1 MSLPTP
7 PFSLFSGSSHPQF
20 ALDVAAYLKHPLGK
34 IEFQPYPDGEI
45 SLQVLD
51 NVRGKEVFVL
61 QSLAKKPH
69 DYLMELLILIDA
81 LKRASAKSITA
92 ILPYFCYARQDR
104 KAKPRVPI
112 TAKLVANLLT
122 KAGVDRVVTMDLHAG
137 QIQGFFD
144 IPLDNLLARPLL
156 CKAFE
161 GLKLANLTIV
171 APDLGAI
178 KNAQAY
184 AEELK
189 ADFALIDK
197 RRVEGR
203 IEIEALVGEV
213 KGRNVFIVDDMCATG
228 ETLVKAATACKERG
242 ALRIFAAFTHGLLA
256 PGALEKLVASPIE
269 KIFTTNTIAHQIGDK
284 KIEVVSVAPLFGEA
298 IQRILST
305 ESISSLFTLSKI

>member
-1 MSLPTP
+1 MSTIPP
-7 PFSLFSGSSHPQF
+7 PFFLFSGNSHPQF
-20 ALDVAAYLKHPLGK
+20 AAEVTAYLNIPLGK
-34 IEFQPYPDGEI
+34 LEFQPYSDGEI
-45 SLQVLD
+45 SLQVLE

-61 QSLAKKPH
+61 QSLAKEPN

-104 KAKPRVPI
+104 KLKPRVPI

-122 KAGVDRVVTMDLHAG
+122 VAGVHRVVTMDLHAG

-144 IPLDNLLARPLL
+144 IPLDNLLARPVLSR
-156 CKAFE
+156 AFE
-161 GLKLANLTIV
+161 KLQLTNLVIV

-184 AEELK
+184 AEELE

-197 RRVEGR
+197 RRVDGR
-203 IEIEALVGEV
+203 VEIEAVVGEV
-213 KGRNVFIVDDMCATG
+213 SGKNVLIVDDMCSTG
-228 ETLVKAATACKERG
+228 ETLIKAAAACKEKG
-242 ALRIFAAFTHGLLA
+242 ALRIFAAITHGVLVK
-256 PGALEKLVASPIE
+256 GALEKLVASPIE
-269 KIFTTNTIAHQIGDK
+269 KIFISNTIAVPSIPN

-298 IQRILST
+298 ILRILST
-305 ESISSLFTLSKI
+305 ESISSLFA